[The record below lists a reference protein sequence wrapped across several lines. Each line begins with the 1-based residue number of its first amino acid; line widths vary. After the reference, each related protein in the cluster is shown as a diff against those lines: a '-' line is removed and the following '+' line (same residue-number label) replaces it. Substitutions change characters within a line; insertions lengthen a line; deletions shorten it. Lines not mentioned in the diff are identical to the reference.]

1 MKMILT
7 FEEFKKHI
15 DAMIDAAA
23 FQDGIG
29 DLVRAYNTKQNDQV
43 SLLLPSLITN
53 VVELLEHIMGD
64 KYEWISYWVWE
75 LDFGKEYR
83 AGCVTDKNGQDI
95 KLESVHDLYRFLS
108 QEDSQ
113 TSQSKAGEQY
123 GGS

>member
-1 MKMILT
+1 MLT
-7 FEEFKKHI
+7 YEEFKKHI
-15 DAMIDAAA
+15 DAMIDTAA

-53 VVELLEHIMGD
+53 VVELLERIMGD

-95 KLESVHDLYRFLS
+95 KLESAHDLYRFLE
-108 QEDSQ
+108 QESRC
-113 TSQSKAGEQY
+113 SSPSNVAPN
-123 GGS
+123 